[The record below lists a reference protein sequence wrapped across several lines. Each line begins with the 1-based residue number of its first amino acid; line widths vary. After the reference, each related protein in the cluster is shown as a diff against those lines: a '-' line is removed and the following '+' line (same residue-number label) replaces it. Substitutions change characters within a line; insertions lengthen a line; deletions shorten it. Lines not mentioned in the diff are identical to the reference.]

1 MSNTGNRENIKVICR
16 LRPLNRKEMDLGCGV
31 CINNTKDSLKINI
44 GEEGNHDFAFDRVFG
59 PETIQSEVFD
69 YVAKPI
75 IEGAME
81 GWNGTLFCYG
91 QTSSGKTHTMEGVHD
106 VQDLRGIIPR
116 MMEYVFNLIRDASI
130 DIEFTVKC
138 SFLEIYNEKIQDL
151 LDPRKNNLMVKE
163 EKNKGIWVDD
173 ATEIYVLSKEEM
185 YDVFKIGSENRKV
198 GATCMNAKSSRSHSL
213 FIVTIFQKN
222 NKTDS
227 TKTGKIYFV
236 DLAGSEKMSKTG
248 IDGGQMLEEAKN
260 INKSLLNLGMV
271 INSLTEGRG
280 HVPYRD
286 SKLTRVLQ
294 ESLGGNS
301 HTTLIINCSM
311 SSYNDRES
319 LSTLRFGQRA
329 KAIKNKVVVNTERSA
344 KELLIKLN
352 QAEEKIKYY
361 QNIITQL
368 QEGGKVDLVNNIIAL
383 PNTTQVQQSQI
394 QTKPLFKNANDNG
407 ILKINSINITTPKEE
422 KKSCDDCA
430 NAMRKLLNQHIEI
443 VTIQEELEKLK
454 QDKEELEE
462 EIQSRNVELYDLNE
476 RALLSELK
484 AKLFIE
490 EELKT
495 FQELQFRLEHIF
507 LLNQNK
513 LLETNKIRNI
523 LEKTRY
529 EIIILIKSNKLKL
542 DKHQLDSSN
551 EEFMKYH
558 KNLEESLN
566 ILNKIEEY
574 IITDNKYF
582 TDLVDFI
589 SGKNGEFDNKPS
601 NSHSNYQSNM
611 NSSYMTGSNT
621 NLVNNINLNINKNIN
636 INIFKKKSGKQKRRN
651 SVSFSKR
658 RVNLGNHSK
667 MNKSCH
673 LNLRNSIDAS
683 NISTSNLRTIQ
694 KSNFFDQNEEKEKE
708 IIFPKSFDD
717 NDEDQEVVHNIS
729 VNEDVPIMSSRNVKH
744 IIQKQRQTI
753 FDLASQ
759 FKTVKDTLFS
769 VEKENQEKD
778 FILCKNSENFHKTEN
793 KIKEYEEIIN
803 ELNEKIMIKQEE
815 FDIYR
820 TQTMIDF
827 EYKEK
832 KIVDMINKI
841 SDLEDENYKLLNFN
855 KDKDKKKYIMMEKQ
869 VKEFTNEMQRVDN
882 KIIFM
887 KNL

>member
-1 MSNTGNRENIKVICR
+1 
-16 LRPLNRKEMDLGCGV
+16 
-31 CINNTKDSLKINI
+31 
-44 GEEGNHDFAFDRVFG
+44 
-59 PETIQSEVFD
+59 
-69 YVAKPI
+69 
-75 IEGAME
+75 
-81 GWNGTLFCYG
+81 
-91 QTSSGKTHTMEGVHD
+91 
-106 VQDLRGIIPR
+106 
-116 MMEYVFNLIRDASI
+116 
-130 DIEFTVKC
+130 
-138 SFLEIYNEKIQDL
+138 
-151 LDPRKNNLMVKE
+151 
-163 EKNKGIWVDD
+163 
-173 ATEIYVLSKEEM
+173 
-185 YDVFKIGSENRKV
+185 
-198 GATCMNAKSSRSHSL
+198 
-213 FIVTIFQKN
+213 
-222 NKTDS
+222 
-227 TKTGKIYFV
+227 
-236 DLAGSEKMSKTG
+236 
-248 IDGGQMLEEAKN
+248 
-260 INKSLLNLGMV
+260 
-271 INSLTEGRG
+271 
-280 HVPYRD
+280 
-286 SKLTRVLQ
+286 
-294 ESLGGNS
+294 
-301 HTTLIINCSM
+301 M

-361 QNIITQL
+361 QNIITQM
-368 QEGGKVDLVNNIIAL
+368 QEGGKVDLVNNGIAL
-383 PNTTQVQQSQI
+383 PNTTQVQQPQI
-394 QTKPLFKNANDNG
+394 QTKPLSKNANNNG
-407 ILKINSINITTPKEE
+407 ILNINSINITNPKEE

-542 DKHQLDSSN
+542 EKHQLDSSN

-683 NISTSNLRTIQ
+683 NISTLNLRTIQ
-694 KSNFFDQNEEKEKE
+694 KSNIFDQNEEKEKE

-729 VNEDVPIMSSRNVKH
+729 VNEDVPIISSRNVNH

-769 VEKENQEKD
+769 VEKQNQEKD

-815 FDIYR
+815 FDIYK

-841 SDLEDENYKLLNFN
+841 SDLEDENYKLLHFN

-869 VKEFTNEMQRVDN
+869 VKEFTNEMQRV
-882 KIIFM
+882 
-887 KNL
+887 